1 MGGGTMNASPLGD
14 FTMRKSLALALLLS
28 GCAGT
33 VVQEKPV
40 NVLTPVTVPCV
51 SPARPAE
58 VKPLRS
64 KMTKEQWNAL
74 DVKQRQDLLLAQ
86 GMDRKAYG
94 DSLFVSTAGCL

>member
-1 MGGGTMNASPLGD
+1 MNASPLI
-14 FTMRKSLALALLLS
+14 ALALLLG

-40 NVLTPVTVPCV
+40 TVLTPVTVPCV
-51 SPARPAE
+51 SPARPDETKAL
-58 VKPLRS
+58 KL
-64 KMTKEQWNAL
+64 KMTKKQWDAL

-94 DSLFVSTAGCL
+94 DKLYVSTAGCL